1 MEFKQFKKAL
11 QDHVAV
17 MLSGGDQL
25 FLVNIPD
32 FPPVPGNTAPGANSR
47 LWNTYLNTFPAG
59 TNEIFRERR
68 EYDCSACRSFI
79 KEHNGTGLSSG
90 GIGNVVTIKE
100 GKITSIWD
108 FWDSLPEDSEYKPS
122 VKAMSAIV
130 RHAAMAEDGI
140 SDVFVYQS
148 PSFGIDKNRE
158 EATDG
163 SILTWEHLHVK
174 LPPAYASKCSSSVAP
189 ATAAFR
195 DARNVF
201 KRSLDEITID
211 STETV
216 LELIASNSLYK
227 GEENT
232 GLLQAFLALQK
243 EYNNLHA
250 DGPARSL
257 YAWEKSVLIGPA
269 LAKIRN
275 HAIGTL
281 LTDISCGV
289 DLDEAVRKFEAM
301 VAPANYKRPKAIYTQ
316 AMLKAAEETVS
327 SLGYFPSLKRRHAKL
342 DDISVGNVLFADRDA
357 APLIAGDVFSSM
369 KEEAAA
375 VNPKNFSK
383 VEEVGIDTFVS
394 DILPS
399 SASCSL
405 LLEAR
410 HGGNLVSLIAP
421 EDKDAPSMFK
431 WPNGFSWAYA
441 GNMAD
446 SMKQRVKEAGGKV
459 DGDLRFSIQWNDDL
473 AAPSADQNDL
483 DAHCIEP
490 GGNEIYYGTAKGR
503 AIHKS
508 GGELDVDIRFP
519 QMAVAVEN
527 ITWPDRNRMSEGKY
541 LLFVRNFDH
550 RGGRTGFKAEVEFD
564 GQIHSFVYGKEV
576 KQAQNVQVAEVMYS
590 RLGGFDIVEKIPSEL
605 GAGSSR
611 KVWGVNTNT
620 FVPVVAA
627 MHSPNFWLDFSS
639 DEAERAL
646 RTGVGNKH
654 FFFMLKGCVNPEQ
667 PNGFFNEYL
676 KEELMQHKRVFE
688 ALGARMKV
696 AESPDQLSGVGFSS
710 TQRNHFFA
718 KVEGRVARVL
728 KVMV

>member
-1 MEFKQFKKAL
+1 MAHDLLPVFQAEMAHDSAMPVVAAVRVVDLVRMLAL
-11 QDHVAV
+11 DDANGAGHGAHHHRFGGQNAAAA
-17 MLSGGDQL
+17 MLDAAQ
-25 FLVNIPD
+25 
-32 FPPVPGNTAPGANSR
+32 
-47 LWNTYLNTFPAG
+47 
-59 TNEIFRERR
+59 E
-68 EYDCSACRSFI
+68 
-79 KEHNGTGLSSG
+79 
-90 GIGNVVTIKE
+90 
-100 GKITSIWD
+100 KIT
-108 FWDSLPEDSEYKPS
+108 E
-122 VKAMSAIV
+122 
-130 RHAAMAEDGI
+130 
-140 SDVFVYQS
+140 
-148 PSFGIDKNRE
+148 
-158 EATDG
+158 
-163 SILTWEHLHVK
+163 
-174 LPPAYASKCSSSVAP
+174 
-189 ATAAFR
+189 
-195 DARNVF
+195 
-201 KRSLDEITID
+201 
-211 STETV
+211 
-216 LELIASNSLYK
+216 
-227 GEENT
+227 
-232 GLLQAFLALQK
+232 
-243 EYNNLHA
+243 
-250 DGPARSL
+250 
-257 YAWEKSVLIGPA
+257 
-269 LAKIRN
+269 
-275 HAIGTL
+275 
-281 LTDISCGV
+281 
-289 DLDEAVRKFEAM
+289 
-301 VAPANYKRPKAIYTQ
+301 
-316 AMLKAAEETVS
+316 
-327 SLGYFPSLKRRHAKL
+327 LGYLPSLKRRHAAL

-459 DGDLRFSIQWNDDL
+459 DGDLRFSIQWNDDPT
-473 AAPSADQNDL
+473 APSADQNDL

-490 GGNEIYYGTAKGR
+490 GGNEIYFMNAKGR
-503 AIHKS
+503 YTHRS
-508 GGELDVDIRFP
+508 GGELDVDIRVPGMF
-519 QMAVAVEN
+519 VAVEN
-527 ITWPDRNRMSEGKY
+527 ITWPDRDRMPEGVYK
-541 LLFVRNFDH
+541 LFVRNFDH

-576 KQAQNVQVAEVMYS
+576 KQDQNVQVAEVMYS